1 MQIGVIGNDDFVTGF
16 RLSGVSHVF
25 SAEKNLDNAIEQA
38 LQIKEIGVLVLEE
51 EAYNTL
57 VNQKTRKRLERLVK
71 PVIVTISD
79 KGKET
84 NLREM
89 IKRSLG
95 VDLWK
100 S

>member
-1 MQIGVIGNDDFVTGF
+1 MQIAVIGNDDFVTGF
-16 RLSGVSHVF
+16 RLAGISHVF
-25 SAEKNLDNAIEQA
+25 SGEKNLEEKVEHALEQP
-38 LQIKEIGVLVLEE
+38 EIGVLVIEE
-51 EAYNTL
+51 ESFNALSNR
-57 VNQKTRKRLERLVK
+57 VKKRLEKLVK
-71 PVIVTISD
+71 PVLVTVSD

>member
-1 MQIGVIGNDDFVTGF
+1 MQIAVIGNDEFVTGF
-16 RLSGVSHVF
+16 RLAGVSQVF
-25 SAEKNLDNAIEQA
+25 EAEKGIEGEIEKA
-38 LQIKEIGVLVLEE
+38 LEKAEIGVLVIEE
-51 EAYNTL
+51 DAFNS
-57 VNQKTRKRLERLVK
+57 VSGKVKKRLEKLVK

-79 KGKET
+79 KGRET

-89 IKRSLG
+89 IKKSLG